1 MFKFEKLLAS
11 PTLMV
16 AVLASASFASAA
28 QAAPDTVQVEPSVQN
43 ESQVIRQ
50 MGQDPLRARNG
61 SSVAQVT
68 SVSQLSDVKTTDWAF
83 TALQSLVERYGCIAG
98 YPDKTYR
105 GQRAMTRYEFAAGLN
120 ACLDKINEL
129 ITAGLA
135 DKVSKE
141 DLAALQRLQEEFAA
155 ELAALK
161 GRVDKLEAQ
170 VTTLEA
176 QQFST
181 TTKLNA
187 IGIFALS
194 GTANDQAGI
203 KTNTTF
209 SGRIRL
215 NFDTSF
221 TGKDRLRVRLQAGN
235 ITRFDSAI
243 AAGLGGRMTRLAFDG
258 SSPVPAGG
266 TAGDN
271 SFILDDFYY
280 NFPVGS
286 TITGFVGVSALDLNN
301 VFNTFNPLLESADT
315 GSLSRFGRYNPLLFR
330 ATGQGAGA
338 AIVFRPSPQFA
349 IRAAYLANGATAGNA
364 VGQGGVSG
372 GAYVT
377 GAQLEFSPTRD
388 IALGLQYLK
397 SFEPATALSFDQT
410 TGSTRSQLP
419 VGRADTSSD
428 RYGFLANWRIAKQ
441 FNIGGSVGFANARAE
456 SGPNRG
462 ATADVLT
469 WDVKL
474 AFPDLFADGNL
485 AAIIFGQQPRVTGTS
500 GLPLA
505 ISGSE
510 RSTSYHLEALYR
522 FRVTKNISI
531 TPGLFVVFNPNNDDR
546 NNTIVVGTIR
556 TTFSF

>member
-1 MFKFEKLLAS
+1 MIKFEKFLGT

-16 AVLASASFASAA
+16 AVIASSIAGAA
-28 QAAPDTVQVEPSVQN
+28 QAAPDNAVVGNNPN
-43 ESQVIRQ
+43 DSQVIRQ
-50 MGQDPLRARNG
+50 LGQDPLRGRA
-61 SSVAQVT
+61 SSLTAQVT

-135 DKVSKE
+135 DKVSRE

-161 GRVDKLEAQ
+161 GRVDKLDAQ
-170 VTTLEA
+170 VAKLEA

-187 IGIFALS
+187 DGIFALS
-194 GTANDQAGI
+194 STLNGQAGLQ
-203 KTNTTF
+203 TNTTF

-235 ITRFDSAI
+235 VTRFDQAI
-243 AAGLGGRMTRLAFDG
+243 SGALGGRQTRLAFD
-258 SSPVPAGG
+258 STSP
-266 TAGDN
+266 TAAND
-271 SFILDDFYY
+271 FVLDDFFYR
-280 NFPVGS
+280 FPVGD
-286 TITGFVGVSALDLNN
+286 TITAFVGTSGLDLNN
-301 VFNTFNPLLESADT
+301 VFNTFSPAFDSAER
-315 GSLSRFGRYNPLLFR
+315 GSISRFGRYNPLLLR

-338 AIVFRPSPQFA
+338 AVTFRPSPVFA
-349 IRAAYLANGATAGNA
+349 IRASYLVNGATGGNA
-364 VGQGGVSG
+364 TGQGGVSG
-372 GAYVT
+372 GAYST
-377 GAQLEFSPTRD
+377 GAQIEFNPSRD
-388 IALGLQYLK
+388 ISLGLQYLRT
-397 SFEPATALSFDQT
+397 FDPNAVANFDQT
-410 TGSTRSQLP
+410 TGSARSQRP
-419 VGRADTSSD
+419 VGTSDTSAD
-428 RYGFLANWRIAKQ
+428 RYGFLANWNIAPG
-441 FNIGGSVGFANARAE
+441 FGIGGSVGFANARAE
-456 SGPNRG
+456 SGVNRG
-462 ATADVLT
+462 ATADLLT

-474 AFPDLFADGNL
+474 AFPDLFGRGNL
-485 AAIIFGQQPRVTGTS
+485 GGIIFGQQPRVTGTS
-500 GLPLA
+500 GGLPVA
-505 ISGSE
+505 ISGAE
-510 RSTSYHLEALYR
+510 RSTAYHLEALYR
-522 FRVTKNISI
+522 FQVSKNIAI
-531 TPGLFVVFNPNNDDR
+531 TPGLFVVFNPNSDDR